1 MDENG
6 RRKLLANSV
15 LLYMIGLTTFLLQF
29 SYIFNMCFRNG
40 AKVDARAREQQT
52 PLHIASRLGNIDIVL
67 LLLQSGAG
75 VDDTTKD
82 LYTALHI
89 AAKEGQ
95 EEVSIL
101 HPL

>member
-1 MDENG
+1 M
-6 RRKLLANSV
+6 KSILQLFY
-15 LLYMIGLTTFLLQF
+15 YM
-29 SYIFNMCFRNG
+29 YNMFFRNG

-95 EEVSIL
+95 EEVSISTR
-101 HPL
+101 HKS